1 MSKPGALGVLVHTEV
16 LKGSFFISIQQP
28 PGLVVG
34 GGCVAVPLAAEQHF
48 QPGGIAV
55 LPGRLCIQ
63 ARCAAGNARD
73 GVRLVLHRSRSRG
86 VLFGIFQ
93 QQRTDVLAVGAL
105 AVFIVRAV
113 AGRADKAAV
122 LPQPCL
128 RVVIAAALALH
139 HGRKVAHA
147 VLVDGAGALLDAL
160 AVLFG
165 PLKNILA
172 QKRADLVCIHG
183 CSLPVWL

>member
-1 MSKPGALGVLVHTEV
+1 MRQRGGNAKKRRRNAPKREIEQEVHAW
-16 LKGSFFISIQQP
+16 P
-28 PGLVVG
+28 R
-34 GGCVAVPLAAEQHF
+34 
-48 QPGGIAV
+48 PGGKQFFPV
-55 LPGRLCIQ
+55 TERGRLHLDITK
-63 ARCAAGNARD
+63 AEPH
-73 GVRLVLHRSRSRG
+73 RLHPYMHQPQHDRMPRLM
-86 VLFGIFQ
+86 Q